1 MNRWALISVGA
12 IAGLAWAGALRAWM
26 AELSGTISAFSWG
39 TFVGVLLPGL
49 IVGAAIGWAS
59 TVGPAA
65 SARERR
71 MLRWCAASPLA
82 FAIAPMLIPEGLV
95 GLLTQGLGGGAV
107 LIALIAIG
115 GGYAFGGGHPMW
127 ARAICGALAIGVSIL
142 VAVMLG
148 SMMRST
154 ALALTSPRGAWLAV
168 FDLALML
175 TLIAAAS
182 VPFRK
187 LSAIRRL
194 DLAGRERN
202 AGANA
207 NTSTSTPKSSANPVA
222 EIPR

>member
-26 AELSGTISAFSWG
+26 AELSGSISAFSWG

-71 MLRWCAASPLA
+71 MLRWCAASPFA
-82 FAIAPMLIPEGLV
+82 FAIAPMLIPGGLV

-115 GGYAFGGGHPMW
+115 GGYAFGGGRPMW
-127 ARAICGALAIGVSIL
+127 ARAICGVLAIGVSIA
-142 VAVMLG
+142 VALMLG
-148 SMMRST
+148 SMMRGA
-154 ALALTSPRGAWLAV
+154 ALALTTPRGAWLAV
-168 FDLALML
+168 LDLALML

-187 LSAIRRL
+187 LSAIRSL
-194 DLAGRERN
+194 ELAGRERH
-202 AGANA
+202 ASST
-207 NTSTSTPKSSANPVA
+207 NTNTPTSSADPVT
-222 EIPR
+222 ETS